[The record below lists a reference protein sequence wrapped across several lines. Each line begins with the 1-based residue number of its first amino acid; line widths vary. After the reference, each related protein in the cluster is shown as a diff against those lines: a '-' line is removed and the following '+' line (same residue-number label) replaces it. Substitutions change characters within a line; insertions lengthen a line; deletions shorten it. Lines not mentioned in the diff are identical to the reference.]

1 MIRLLRTR
9 LEALDERLDNKLDG
23 DFVNSLDVVGVAIAQ
38 CWWDSCEKRL
48 FDFLQEEQKK
58 ENIYF

>member
-1 MIRLLRTR
+1 MIRLLRAR

-38 CWWDSCEKRL
+38 RWRDSCEKRL
-48 FDFLQEEQKK
+48 FDFLQEEQKW
-58 ENIYF
+58 ENI